1 MSPKPGRKDRRQ
13 LRSKRD
19 RPSSPS
25 SKDIAP
31 VARSRSSSASIIL
44 EKPKEPVKE
53 ALSPSVAEC
62 LRAVFAAFL
71 WHEGIV
77 HDAMAC
83 ASFLKF
89 HPDLNKEM
97 SKFANKK
104 KQERIRVR
112 HATDSSK
119 DLNKK
124 RENININEA
133 RVRFNLEPQFLRS
146 SSPENS

>member
-1 MSPKPGRKDRRQ
+1 MKDWR
-13 LRSKRD
+13 
-19 RPSSPS
+19 
-25 SKDIAP
+25 
-31 VARSRSSSASIIL
+31 IL
-44 EKPKEPVKE
+44 
-53 ALSPSVAEC
+53 
-62 LRAVFAAFL
+62 
-71 WHEGIV
+71 HEGIV

-119 DLNKK
+119 ELNKK
-124 RENININEA
+124 RENLNINEA

-146 SSPENS
+146 DSEKSDKSDKSEKSDKHCIMYDSLVPQESSKYCS